1 MTTKI
6 LVLPIRKVKIKSS
19 EKVASIGDD
28 VKILTSLCII
38 GGKVPGATSMENS
51 RKVTQK
57 VKITICP
64 GFSLLGI

>member
-1 MTTKI
+1 MVSIKKKKATK
-6 LVLPIRKVKIKSS
+6 K
-19 EKVASIGDD
+19 KVASIGDD
-28 VKILTSLCII
+28 VKILTSLCIL

>member
-28 VKILTSLCII
+28 FNTYI
-38 GGKVPGATSMENS
+38 P
-51 RKVTQK
+51 
-57 VKITICP
+57 
-64 GFSLLGI
+64 LGEI